1 MPWILGVFHGNDWGV
16 FVPFILSKLN
26 GVLFEK
32 RIKGSVGFRGRRRPM
47 KYTVIRLETLEMRVV
62 EEVSR
67 EEVKDCREGYL
78 AIIDMV
84 TGDELSADQ
93 VDSEVR

>member
-1 MPWILGVFHGNDWGV
+1 
-16 FVPFILSKLN
+16 
-26 GVLFEK
+26 
-32 RIKGSVGFRGRRRPM
+32 M